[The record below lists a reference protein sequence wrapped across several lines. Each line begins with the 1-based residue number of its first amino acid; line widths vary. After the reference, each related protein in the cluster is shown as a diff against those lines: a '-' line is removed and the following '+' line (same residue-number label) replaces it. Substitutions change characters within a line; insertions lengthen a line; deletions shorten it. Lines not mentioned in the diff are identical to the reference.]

1 MEYHPTTMRK
11 RVMVVRNNNRVED
24 ECGGPET
31 IALWEEISGEPRD
44 YLDPDEDDDPFV
56 NPSRIT
62 EKTAVEEADKTGQYD
77 PELRLRLGA
86 QVMITA
92 NLDLAKGIVNGTRGV
107 IEEITKDSA
116 VVRLRNGKRITVKP
130 RVFETAHSR
139 IGRQQLPLV
148 PAWAVTI
155 HKSQGQT
162 LDCAEIDLGE
172 RVFADGQAY
181 VALSRVKS
189 LDGLFLRTFRRTAI
203 RAAPAVTAF
212 ASAVGDRLPPA
223 ATG

>member
-1 MEYHPTTMRK
+1 
-11 RVMVVRNNNRVED
+11 
-24 ECGGPET
+24 
-31 IALWEEISGEPRD
+31 LWEEISGEPRD